1 MLCAG
6 TRFGVHE
13 ARRENDAKG
22 GVISMRFPAIVLAC
36 ALTSACG
43 GPPDAPEEALRRWV
57 ADAQAAAEQEDRDA
71 LMSMLSE
78 NYADARGNDYD
89 GVEQMLRFYFLRQ
102 DSVVL
107 ISKIDEIVV
116 IGASGAGL
124 AALVKVS
131 VGMAG
136 ANDAAL
142 GFSADA
148 YRFELELEQD
158 GDDWLLIAA
167 RWGELGRQPR

>member
-6 TRFGVHE
+6 TRFGV
-13 ARRENDAKG
+13 AAAWGENDSEGAIG
-22 GVISMRFPAIVLAC
+22 MRFPGI
-36 ALTSACG
+36 ALIGALIGACG
-43 GPPDAPEEALRRWV
+43 GSPDAPDEALRRWV
-57 ADAQAAAEQEDRDA
+57 ANAQAAAESEDRDA

-78 NYADARGNDYD
+78 NYADARGNDYTA
-89 GVEQMLRFYFLRQ
+89 VEQMLRFYFLRQ

-107 ISKIDEIVV
+107 ISKIDEIA
-116 IGASGAGL
+116 ISGASGADL
-124 AALVKVS
+124 AALVKLS

-167 RWGELGRQPR
+167 RWGELGQQPR

>member
-1 MLCAG
+1 
-6 TRFGVHE
+6 
-13 ARRENDAKG
+13 
-22 GVISMRFPAIVLAC
+22 MRFPVIALVF

-57 ADAQAAAEQEDRDA
+57 ADAQAAAEREDRDA

-78 NYADARGNDYD
+78 NYADARGNDYED
-89 GVEQMLRFYFLRQ
+89 VGQMLGFWFLRQ

-107 ISKIDEIVV
+107 ISKIDEIAVSD
-116 IGASGAGL
+116 GT
-124 AALVKVS
+124 AALVTLS

-158 GDDWLLIAA
+158 DDEWLLIAA

>member
-6 TRFGVHE
+6 TRFGADA
-13 ARRENDAKG
+13 ARRDKDSE
-22 GVISMRFPAIVLAC
+22 GVISMRFPAIALLC
-36 ALTSACG
+36 ALICACG
-43 GPPDAPEEALRRWV
+43 GSPDTPEEALRRWV
-57 ADAQAAAEQEDRDA
+57 ADAQAAAEKEDRDA

-78 NYADARGNDYD
+78 HYADARGNDYD
-89 GVEQMLRFYFLRQ
+89 GVDQMLRFYFLRQ
-102 DSVVL
+102 ESVVL
-107 ISKIDEIVV
+107 VSKIDEIEVS
-116 IGASGAGL
+116 GASGADL
-124 AALVKVS
+124 AALVKLS

-148 YRFELELEQD
+148 YHFELELEQD

>member
-1 MLCAG
+1 MQRG
-6 TRFGVHE
+6 
-13 ARRENDAKG
+13 AKTTQS
-22 GVISMRFPAIVLAC
+22 GVIGMRFPLIALVF

-57 ADAQAAAEQEDRDA
+57 ADAQAAAESEDRDA
-71 LMSMLSE
+71 LMSMLSQ
-78 NYADARGNDYD
+78 NYADARGNDYED
-89 GVEQMLRFYFLRQ
+89 VGQMLGFYFLRQ

-107 ISKIDEIVV
+107 ISKIDEIEVS
-116 IGASGAGL
+116 GASGADL
-124 AALVKVS
+124 AALVTLS

-158 GDDWLLIAA
+158 DDEWLLIAA
-167 RWGELGRQPR
+167 RWGELGQQPR

>member
-1 MLCAG
+1 
-6 TRFGVHE
+6 
-13 ARRENDAKG
+13 
-22 GVISMRFPAIVLAC
+22 MRFPAI
-36 ALTSACG
+36 ALVFTLISACG

-57 ADAQAAAEQEDRDA
+57 ADAQAAAEREDRDA

-78 NYADARGNDYD
+78 HYSDARGNDYD
-89 GVEQMLRFYFLRQ
+89 SVEQMLGFYFLRQ

-107 ISKIDEIVV
+107 ISKIDEITVS
-116 IGASGAGL
+116 GASGADL
-124 AALVKVS
+124 AALVKLS

-148 YRFELELEQD
+148 YGFELELEQN

-167 RWGELGRQPR
+167 RWGELGRPVR

>member
-1 MLCAG
+1 MQRG
-6 TRFGVHE
+6 
-13 ARRENDAKG
+13 AKTTQSG
-22 GVISMRFPAIVLAC
+22 AISMRFPVIALVF

-57 ADAQAAAEQEDRDA
+57 ADAQAAAEREDRDA
-71 LMSMLSE
+71 LMTMLSE
-78 NYADARGNDYD
+78 NYADARGNDYE
-89 GVEQMLRFYFLRQ
+89 GVRKMLGFYFLRQ

-107 ISKIDEIVV
+107 ISKIDEIEVTGGTAAVV
-116 IGASGAGL
+116 KL
-124 AALVKVS
+124 S

-167 RWGELGRQPR
+167 RWAEFGRQPG

>member
-1 MLCAG
+1 MRRRKRCAAG
-6 TRFGVHE
+6 STMH
-13 ARRENDAKG
+13 RRRPRD
-22 GVISMRFPAIVLAC
+22 
-36 ALTSACG
+36 
-43 GPPDAPEEALRRWV
+43 
-57 ADAQAAAEQEDRDA
+57 EDRDA

-78 NYADARGNDYD
+78 NYADARGNDYE
-89 GVEQMLRFYFLRQ
+89 GVEQMLGFYFLRQ

-107 ISKIDEIVV
+107 ISKIDEIAV
-116 IGASGAGL
+116 SGALGGP
-124 AALVKVS
+124 AALVKLS

-148 YRFELELEQD
+148 YHFELELEQD
-158 GDDWLLIAA
+158 DDEWLLIAA

>member
-1 MLCAG
+1 MVCQ
-6 TRFGVHE
+6 RFQGSS
-13 ARRENDAKG
+13 R
-22 GVISMRFPAIVLAC
+22 MRCPGIALFCVLI
-36 ALTSACG
+36 SACG

-57 ADAQAAAEQEDRDA
+57 ADAESAAEREDRDT

-78 NYADARGNDYD
+78 NYADARGNDYKS
-89 GVEQMLRFYFLRQ
+89 VEQMLRYYFLRQ

-107 ISKIDEIVV
+107 VSKIDEIA
-116 IGASGAGL
+116 ISGASGADL
-124 AALVKVS
+124 AALVTLS

-167 RWGELGRQPR
+167 RWGEIGQQPR

>member
-1 MLCAG
+1 MKPG
-6 TRFGVHE
+6 
-13 ARRENDAKG
+13 ARTTQK
-22 GVISMRFPAIVLAC
+22 GVISMRFPAIALVC
-36 ALTSACG
+36 ALIGACG
-43 GPPDAPEEALRRWV
+43 GSPDAPEEALRRWV
-57 ADAQAAAEQEDRDA
+57 ADAQAAAENEDRDA

-78 NYADARGNDYD
+78 NYADARGNDYE
-89 GVEQMLRFYFLRQ
+89 GVEKMLGFYFLRQ

-107 ISKIDEIVV
+107 ISKIDEIAV
-116 IGASGAGL
+116 SGRT
-124 AALVKVS
+124 AALVKLS

-148 YRFELELEQD
+148 YRFELELEQE
-158 GDDWLLIAA
+158 DDEWLLIAA

>member
-1 MLCAG
+1 
-6 TRFGVHE
+6 
-13 ARRENDAKG
+13 
-22 GVISMRFPAIVLAC
+22 MRFPVIALVLAL
-36 ALTSACG
+36 ASACG

-57 ADAQAAAEQEDRDA
+57 ADAQAAAEREDRDA

-78 NYADARGNDYD
+78 NYADARGNGYD
-89 GVEQMLRFYFLRQ
+89 DVGQMLGFWFLRQ

-107 ISKIDEIVV
+107 ISKIDEIAVSD
-116 IGASGAGL
+116 GT
-124 AALVKVS
+124 AALVTLS
-131 VGMAG
+131 IGMAG

-158 GDDWLLIAA
+158 DDEWLLIAA

>member
-1 MLCAG
+1 
-6 TRFGVHE
+6 
-13 ARRENDAKG
+13 
-22 GVISMRFPAIVLAC
+22 MRFPVIALVL

-43 GPPDAPEEALRRWV
+43 GPPDAPEEAVRRWV
-57 ADAQAAAEQEDRDA
+57 ADAQAAAEREDRDA

-78 NYADARGNDYD
+78 NYADARGNDYEAV
-89 GVEQMLRFYFLRQ
+89 GQMLRFYFLRQ

-107 ISKIDEIVV
+107 ISKIDEIAV
-116 IGASGAGL
+116 SGST
-124 AALVKVS
+124 AALVTLS

-148 YRFELELEQD
+148 YRFELELEQGD
-158 GDDWLLIAA
+158 DDWLLIAA
-167 RWGELGRQPR
+167 RWAELGRQPR

>member
-1 MLCAG
+1 
-6 TRFGVHE
+6 
-13 ARRENDAKG
+13 
-22 GVISMRFPAIVLAC
+22 MRFTCVALVC
-36 ALTSACG
+36 ALLSACG
-43 GPPDAPEEALRRWV
+43 GPPDATEEALRRWV
-57 ADAQAAAEQEDRDA
+57 ADAQAAAEREDRDA

-78 NYADARGNDYD
+78 NYADARGNDYES
-89 GVEQMLRFYFLRQ
+89 VEQMLGFYFLRQ

-107 ISKIDEIVV
+107 LSKIDEITV
-116 IGASGAGL
+116 SGST
-124 AALVKVS
+124 AALVKLS

-167 RWGELGRQPR
+167 RWGEIGRQPR